1 MTRFPAGPLTAPS
14 GATKNL
20 SILENA
26 GATLSS
32 SEEDLAATTV
42 GAVGVLLDQ
51 EATMAIVTQP
61 TTPTPQGD
69 RPPRRRGLLL
79 AGLSSLLVAAV
90 IVAAIVVM
98 QGDDA
103 ADTVVT
109 DGRTETGAPLTEE
122 ERVIAAYRGYW
133 TAVQAVNTPPVN
145 PNNPLLAVYA
155 TGPQLQAAVA
165 AANKKVAD
173 GLAGKYPESTV
184 RGQRVTSVTISGNT
198 AKLESC
204 NVDDSYAISV
214 KTGAPAG
221 PTGPETYV
229 ATATMVR
236 EGVDWKVSSLQF
248 GQSWEGVAGCA
259 TARP

>member
-1 MTRFPAGPLTAPS
+1 
-14 GATKNL
+14 
-20 SILENA
+20 
-26 GATLSS
+26 
-32 SEEDLAATTV
+32 
-42 GAVGVLLDQ
+42 
-51 EATMAIVTQP
+51 MAITTQP
-61 TTPTPQGD
+61 TPTPQGD
-69 RPPRRRGLLL
+69 LPPRRSRRWLHWALV
-79 AGLSSLLVAAV
+79 SSLMVVL
-90 IVAAIVVM
+90 IVAAIVIMPDRSSDQSGAVV
-98 QGDDA
+98 
-103 ADTVVT
+103 AD
-109 DGRTETGAPLTEE
+109 GSTGTTAVAPQTEE
-122 ERVIAAYRGYW
+122 QRIIAAYRGYW
-133 TAVQAVNTPPVN
+133 AAVQAVNTPPVN

-184 RGQRVTSVTISGNT
+184 RSQRVTSVTISGDS

-204 NVDDSYAISV
+204 NVDDSYAINV

-221 PTGPETYV
+221 PTGAETYV
-229 ATATMVR
+229 AIATMLR